1 MLTLSNLF
9 VSANQNEKKHSLT
22 LLAKTKDV
30 LWKVWKKLRSVIA
43 DTQYS
48 DEKLRSAA
56 DEAVSLSSESETR
69 C

>member
-1 MLTLSNLF
+1 
-9 VSANQNEKKHSLT
+9 LT